1 VEKEI
6 IMTYPQTATKPEDP
20 IHVGLPQL
28 VFCAL
33 LSCTLWA
40 SLKRYRTTS
49 SVALHSIVLR
59 CSSSHLSH
67 MLTLHCSTAQCSLT

>member
-6 IMTYPQTATKPEDP
+6 IMTYPQTQTATKPEDP

-33 LSCTLWA
+33 LSCTLHCGLA
-40 SLKRYRTTS
+40 LKGT
-49 SVALHSIVLR
+49 VLQAAWPFTVSYLGAHPVIYPT
-59 CSSSHLSH
+59 C
-67 MLTLHCSTAQCSLT
+67 